1 MEAGYVLKSDSAG
14 RGARLLLLM
23 DMEDDGEE
31 RMIKVVRIV

>member
-1 MEAGYVLKSDSAG
+1 MMLKSDGAG

-23 DMEDDGEE
+23 DLEDDGEG